1 MALRG
6 FRATPK
12 RLIGP
17 FKQAQH
23 HSKCAFT
30 KAFEDAARFH
40 SVRANMLQVS
50 WLRAWICTCPHLC
63 IYIYIYIYIDL
74 LVRRRTNQLSG
85 IERSGFEPGYF
96 KELRSFFDWFFD
108 SFLEP
113 FGGLLERS
121 LSRLEASWRGLE
133 AQGGPRALQETSRRP
148 KERSKR
154 PQGGPKSAPGG
165 LKTAPRA
172 LQEAPRA
179 LQEASRR
186 LQEAPSRLQERSKRL
201 QERFKS
207 PSSPLQRL

>member
-1 MALRG
+1 M
-6 FRATPK
+6 
-12 RLIGP
+12 
-17 FKQAQH
+17 
-23 HSKCAFT
+23 
-30 KAFEDAARFH
+30 
-40 SVRANMLQVS
+40 
-50 WLRAWICTCPHLC
+50 
-63 IYIYIYIYIDL
+63 

-85 IERSGFEPGYF
+85 IERSGFEPGHF
-96 KELRSFFDWFFD
+96 EELRSFFDWFFD

-148 KERSKR
+148 KDRSKR

-172 LQEAPRA
+172 RQEAPRA

-186 LQEAPSRLQERSKRL
+186 LQEAPSRLQERSKRP
-201 QERFKS
+201 QERFKR
-207 PSSPLQRL
+207 PSSPLQRLLTLKWLRPQFSRVFSSILEPGDVSGSSPDGSRRLEEAFRRLCRSSRGFPVASSGLESAPKRPRSE